1 MFHAIKMLLIA
12 NQEKSRF
19 FVFQNVKIAV
29 HWLPIGTVLTGNV
42 LKKQLQL

>member
-12 NQEKSRF
+12 NQEKSKF

-29 HWLPIGTVLTGNV
+29 HWLPIGTVLTGI
-42 LKKQLQL
+42 KKKIQL